1 MDLEESLR
9 CLQWHMWFRW
19 REESRRSGSMDLT
32 PNELD
37 YLYALLGAGRPIR
50 LGELAARMQVTPA
63 SASAMV
69 RKLEARGY
77 ISRSASGEDAR
88 SVLLAP
94 TPKCQALEAEEQT
107 IYADTASRLAAML
120 EPQEL
125 AELSRLLAKARG
137 NLTTDY

>member
-1 MDLEESLR
+1 MDLVESLR

-19 REESRRSGSMDLT
+19 REESRRTGSMELT

-50 LGELAARMQVTPA
+50 LGELAGRMQVTAA
-63 SASAMV
+63 SASSMV

-77 ISRSASGEDAR
+77 ISRSSGDADGR

-94 TPKCQALEAEEQT
+94 TPKCQALEEEERS
-107 IYADTASRLAAML
+107 IYADTAARLAAML
-120 EPQEL
+120 EPEEL
-125 AELSRLLAKARG
+125 AELDRLLAKARV
-137 NLTTDY
+137 NLTADF

>member
-1 MDLEESLR
+1 MDLQESLR

-50 LGELAARMQVTPA
+50 LGELAKRMQVTPA
-63 SASAMV
+63 SASTMA
-69 RKLEARGY
+69 RKLEGRGY
-77 ISRSASGEDAR
+77 INRRPSGEDAR
-88 SVLLAP
+88 SVLLEP
-94 TPKCQALEAEEQT
+94 TRKCQALEQEERS
-107 IYADTASRLAAML
+107 IYADTAARIAARLD
-120 EPQEL
+120 PQEL

-137 NLTTDY
+137 NLITDF